1 MMTQT
6 TITPKM
12 QAFVEKFVDY
22 SARLAGQ
29 VHLRSL
35 RDAFAMVMP
44 VSPAT
49 RLAVLINNVVFPWV
63 LEGETLARFKI
74 WGEAIINGTLNIA
87 ALLIAPM
94 IAWALARN
102 RNFGNP
108 VSAVV
113 IALCSFIIMMPLRLN
128 VVPEGE
134 QHAVSVTQ
142 LLAFA
147 NIGSTGIFAGV
158 LIGLIATEVFIR
170 ISSIRALDISL
181 GENVPPAVGQSF
193 SALIPTILT
202 LSGFAI
208 VAALLAGVLH
218 TDLIH
223 LITTLIQQPLRLI
236 NTSLPGTLFIYSFGN
251 FLFTLGIH
259 QSVVNSVVLEPFLLI
274 NTNENMLA
282 FANGQ
287 PIPHIINNIFVPT
300 FGMIGGTGSTLSL
313 LIAIFIFARQKS
325 SKQVARL
332 AVSPG
337 LFNINE
343 PVIFGLPIVFN
354 LPLMIPFVLLPAIGI
369 FFAWC
374 CTSLGLMSR
383 CVVMIPWTT
392 PPVLSAWLATAGD
405 WRAVVVQL
413 IIIVFG
419 VFFYLPFL
427 RIAERVAMKNNEIAD
442 SSPHS

>member
-1 MMTQT
+1 MSDTKQT
-6 TITPKM
+6 ESMPS
-12 QAFVEKFVDY
+12 FVDKFVDF

-35 RDAFAMVMP
+35 RDAFAAVMP
-44 VSPAT
+44 IFILAG
-49 RLAVLINNVVFPWV
+49 LAVLVNNVVFPWI
-63 LEGETLARFKI
+63 LSGETLVQFKV
-74 WGEAIINGTLNIA
+74 WGDVIINGTLNIA

-94 IAWALARN
+94 TAWSLARN
-102 RNFGNP
+102 RNFDNP

-113 IALCSFIIMMPLRLN
+113 IALSSYIMMMPMKLE
-128 VVPEGE
+128 VVPDGGK
-134 QHAVSVTQ
+134 AVVTVSQ
-142 LLAFA
+142 LLSFG

-158 LIGLIATEVFIR
+158 IIGLLSTELFIR
-170 ISSIRALDISL
+170 IASIKKLNISL
-181 GENVPPAVGQSF
+181 GENVPPAVGKSF
-193 SALIPTILT
+193 SALIPTIIT
-202 LSGFAI
+202 LSTFAI
-208 VAALLAGVLH
+208 VAALLANVLH

-259 QSVVNSVVLEPFLLI
+259 QSVVNGVILEPFLLI

-287 PIPHIINNIFVPT
+287 TIPHTINSIFVPT

-313 LIAIFIFARQKS
+313 LIAIFIFSKQKS
-325 SKQVARL
+325 ANQVARL
-332 AVSPG
+332 SVSPG

-369 FFAWC
+369 YFAWL
-374 CTSLGLMSR
+374 CTTLGLMSK

-392 PPVLSAWLATAGD
+392 PPILSAWLATAGD

-413 IIIVFG
+413 IIIIFG

-427 RIAERVAMKNNEIAD
+427 KIAERVALKNNGITG
-442 SSPHS
+442 

>member
-1 MMTQT
+1 MSDTKQT
-6 TITPKM
+6 ESMPS
-12 QAFVEKFVDY
+12 FVDKFVDF

-35 RDAFAMVMP
+35 RDAFAAVMP
-44 VSPAT
+44 IFILAG
-49 RLAVLINNVVFPWV
+49 LAVLVNNVVFPWI
-63 LEGETLARFKI
+63 LSGETLVQFKV
-74 WGEAIINGTLNIA
+74 WGDVIINGTLNIA

-94 IAWALARN
+94 TAWSLARN
-102 RNFGNP
+102 RNFDNP

-113 IALCSFIIMMPLRLN
+113 IALSSYIMMMPMKLE
-128 VVPEGE
+128 VVPDGE
-134 QHAVSVTQ
+134 KAVVTVSQ
-142 LLAFA
+142 LLSFG

-158 LIGLIATEVFIR
+158 IIGLLSTELFIR
-170 ISSIRALDISL
+170 IASIKKLNISL
-181 GENVPPAVGQSF
+181 GENVPPAVGKSF
-193 SALIPTILT
+193 SALIPTIIT
-202 LSGFAI
+202 LSTFAI
-208 VAALLAGVLH
+208 VAALLANVLH

-259 QSVVNSVVLEPFLLI
+259 QSVVNGVILEPFLLI

-287 PIPHIINNIFVPT
+287 TIPHIINSIFVPT

-313 LIAIFIFARQKS
+313 LIAIFIFSKQKS
-325 SKQVARL
+325 ANQVARL
-332 AVSPG
+332 SVSPG

-369 FFAWC
+369 YFAWL
-374 CTSLGLMSR
+374 CTTLGWMSK

-392 PPVLSAWLATAGD
+392 PPILSAWLATAGD

-413 IIIVFG
+413 IIIIFG

-427 RIAERVAMKNNEIAD
+427 KIAERVALKNNGITG
-442 SSPHS
+442 

>member
-1 MMTQT
+1 MSETK
-6 TITPKM
+6 ITPNM
-12 QAFVEKFVDY
+12 QSFVDKFVDF
-22 SARLAGQ
+22 SARLANQ

-35 RDAFAMVMP
+35 RDAFAAVMP
-44 VSPAT
+44 IFILAG
-49 RLAVLINNVVFPWV
+49 LAVLINNVIFPWV
-63 LEGETLARFKI
+63 LEGETLARFKV
-74 WGEAIINGTLNIA
+74 WGEAVINGTLNIA

-94 IAWALARN
+94 TAWSLARN
-102 RNFGNP
+102 KNFANP

-113 IALCSFIIMMPLRLN
+113 IALSSFIIMMPMQLE
-128 VVPEGE
+128 VVPVG
-134 QHAVSVTQ
+134 AKATVSVTQ
-142 LLAFA
+142 MLAFT

-158 LIGLIATEVFIR
+158 IIGLLSTELFIR
-170 ISSIRALDISL
+170 VAGVKRFSISL
-181 GENVPPAVGQSF
+181 GENVPAAVGQSF
-193 SALIPTILT
+193 SSLIPAIIT
-202 LSGFAI
+202 LSLFAI
-208 VAALLAGVLH
+208 VAALLANLLH

-223 LITTLIQQPLRLI
+223 LITTLIQQPLRQI

-259 QSVVNSVVLEPFLLI
+259 QTVVNGVILEPLLLI

-300 FGMIGGTGSTLSL
+300 FGMIGGTGSTISL
-313 LIAIFIFARQKS
+313 LIAIFLFAKQQS
-325 SKQVARL
+325 AKQVARL
-332 AVSPG
+332 AISPG

-354 LPLMIPFVLLPAIGI
+354 LPLMIPFVLLPALGI
-369 FFAWC
+369 WFAWL
-374 CTSLGLMSR
+374 CTTLGWMSR

-392 PPVLSAWLATAGD
+392 PPILSAWLATAGD

-427 RIAERVAMKNNEIAD
+427 KIAERVALKNNGIQ
-442 SSPHS
+442 

>member
-1 MMTQT
+1 MSDSKQT
-6 TITPKM
+6 ENTPS
-12 QAFVEKFVDY
+12 FVDRFVDF

-35 RDAFAMVMP
+35 RDAFAAVMP
-44 VSPAT
+44 IFILAG
-49 RLAVLINNVVFPWV
+49 LAVLVNNVVFPWI
-63 LEGETLARFKI
+63 LEGETLVRFKV
-74 WGEAIINGTLNIA
+74 WGDVIINGTLNIA

-94 IAWALARN
+94 TAWSLARN
-102 RNFGNP
+102 RNFDNP

-113 IALCSFIIMMPLRLN
+113 IALSSYIMMMPMKLE
-128 VVPEGE
+128 VVPEGGKA
-134 QHAVSVTQ
+134 AVTVGQMLS
-142 LLAFA
+142 FG

-158 LIGLIATEVFIR
+158 IIGLLSTELFIR
-170 ISSIRALDISL
+170 VANIKKLNISL

-193 SALIPTILT
+193 SALIPTIIT
-202 LSGFAI
+202 LSTFAI
-208 VAALLAGVLH
+208 VAALLANVLH

-259 QSVVNSVVLEPFLLI
+259 QSVVNGVILEPFLLI
-274 NTNENMLA
+274 NTNENMIA

-313 LIAIFIFARQKS
+313 LLAIFIFSKQKAAN
-325 SKQVARL
+325 QVARL
-332 AVSPG
+332 SVSPG

-369 FFAWC
+369 YFAWI
-374 CTSLGLMSR
+374 CTTLGWMSK

-392 PPVLSAWLATAGD
+392 PPILSAWLATAGD

-413 IIIVFG
+413 IIIIFG

-427 RIAERVAMKNNEIAD
+427 KIAERVALKNNGIIE
-442 SSPHS
+442 

>member
-1 MMTQT
+1 MSDANMK
-6 TITPKM
+6 PNM
-12 QAFVEKFVDY
+12 QSFVDRFVEF
-22 SARLAGQ
+22 SARIANQ

-35 RDAFAMVMP
+35 RDAFAAVMP
-44 VSPAT
+44 IFILAG
-49 RLAVLINNVVFPWV
+49 LAVLVNNVVFPWV
-63 LEGETLARFKI
+63 MDGEMLTRFKV
-74 WGEAIINGTLNIA
+74 WGDVIINGTLNIA

-94 IAWALARN
+94 IAWSLARN
-102 RNFGNP
+102 KNFDNP

-113 IALCSFIIMMPLRLN
+113 IALSSFIIMMPIQLD
-128 VVPEGE
+128 VMPVGGKTT
-134 QHAVSVTQ
+134 VTVGQ
-142 LLAFA
+142 LLSFA
-147 NIGSTGIFAGV
+147 NIGTTGIFAGV
-158 LIGLIATEVFIR
+158 IIGLLSTELFIR
-170 ISSIRALDISL
+170 IAGFKKLDISL
-181 GENVPPAVGQSF
+181 GENVPPAVSKSF
-193 SALIPTILT
+193 SALLPTIFT
-202 LSGFAI
+202 LSTFAI
-208 VAALLAGVLH
+208 IAALLANVLH

-259 QSVVNSVVLEPFLLI
+259 QSVVNAVVLEPFLLI
-274 NTNENMLA
+274 NTNENMIA

-313 LIAIFIFARQKS
+313 LIAIFLFSRQQS
-325 SKQVARL
+325 AKQVARL
-332 AVSPG
+332 SISPG

-354 LPLMIPFVLLPAIGI
+354 IPLMIPFVLLPAIGI
-369 FFAWC
+369 LFAWI
-374 CTSLGLMSR
+374 CTTLGLMSR

-413 IIIVFG
+413 IIIIFG

-427 RIAERVAMKNNEIAD
+427 KIAERVALKNSGIVE
-442 SSPHS
+442 

>member
-1 MMTQT
+1 MTGT
-6 TITPKM
+6 NM
-12 QAFVEKFVDY
+12 QSFTDRFVDI
-22 SARLAGQ
+22 SARIAGQ

-35 RDAFAMVMP
+35 RDAFAAIMP
-44 VSPAT
+44 IFILAG
-49 RLAVLINNVVFPWV
+49 LAVLVNNVVFPWV
-63 LEGETLARFKI
+63 MEGETLTKFKL
-74 WGEAIINGTLNIA
+74 WGDAIINGTLNIA

-94 IAWALARN
+94 IAWSLARN
-102 RNFGNP
+102 KHIDSP
-108 VSAVV
+108 VSAVI
-113 IALCSFIIMMPLRLN
+113 IAICSFIIMMPMQVELI
-128 VVPEGE
+128 PQG
-134 QHAVSVTQ
+134 AKTTVSITQ
-142 LLAFA
+142 VLTFA
-147 NIGSTGIFAGV
+147 NIGTTGIFAGV
-158 LIGLIATEVFIR
+158 IIGLLSTEIFIR
-170 ISSIRALDISL
+170 ISRLERLKISL
-181 GENVPPAVGQSF
+181 GENVPPAVSQSF
-193 SALIPTILT
+193 SSLIPTILT
-202 LSGFAI
+202 LSLFALF
-208 VAALLAGVLH
+208 AALLANLLH

-259 QSVVNSVVLEPFLLI
+259 QAVVNSVILEPFLLI

-300 FGMIGGTGSTLSL
+300 FGMIGGTGSTFSL
-313 LIAIFIFARQKS
+313 LIAIFIFSRQKAA
-325 SKQVARL
+325 KQVARL
-332 AVSPG
+332 AITPG

-354 LPLMIPFVLLPAIGI
+354 IPLMIPFVLLPAIGI
-369 FFAWC
+369 FFAWV
-374 CTSLGLMSR
+374 CTSLGLISR

-427 RIAERVAMKNNEIAD
+427 KIAERVAQKNSEIA
-442 SSPHS
+442 

>member
-1 MMTQT
+1 MPETNT
-6 TITPKM
+6 TANM
-12 QAFVEKFVDY
+12 QSFVDKFVDF
-22 SARLAGQ
+22 SARLANQ

-35 RDAFAMVMP
+35 RDAFAAVMP
-44 VSPAT
+44 IFILAG
-49 RLAVLINNVVFPWV
+49 LAVLVNNVVFPWV
-63 LEGETLARFKI
+63 LEGETLVRFKV
-74 WGEAIINGTLNIA
+74 WGEAVINGTLNIA

-94 IAWALARN
+94 TAWSLARN
-102 RNFGNP
+102 RNFDNP

-113 IALCSFIIMMPLRLN
+113 IALSSYIMMMPMHLE
-128 VVPEGE
+128 VVPDG
-134 QHAVSVTQ
+134 AKTTVTVSQ
-142 LLAFA
+142 LLSFA

-158 LIGLIATEVFIR
+158 IIGLLSTELFIR
-170 ISSIRALDISL
+170 IAGIEKLNISL
-181 GENVPPAVGQSF
+181 GENVPPAVGKSF
-193 SALIPTILT
+193 SALIPTIIT
-202 LSGFAI
+202 LSTFAVI
-208 VAALLAGVLH
+208 AAVLANVLH

-236 NTSLPGTLFIYSFGN
+236 NTSLPGTIFIYSFGN

-259 QSVVNSVVLEPFLLI
+259 QSVVNGVILEPFLLI

-300 FGMIGGTGSTLSL
+300 FGMIGGTGSTISL
-313 LIAIFIFARQKS
+313 LLAIFIFSRQKS
-325 SKQVARL
+325 AKQVARL
-332 AVSPG
+332 SISPG

-369 FFAWC
+369 YFAWL
-374 CTSLGLMSR
+374 CTTLGWMSR

-392 PPVLSAWLATAGD
+392 PPILSAWLATAGD

-427 RIAERVAMKNNEIAD
+427 KIAERVALRNNGIAE
-442 SSPHS
+442 

>member
-1 MMTQT
+1 MPETNA
-6 TITPKM
+6 IANM
-12 QAFVEKFVDY
+12 QSFVDKFVDF
-22 SARLAGQ
+22 SARLANQ

-35 RDAFAMVMP
+35 RDAFAAVMP
-44 VSPAT
+44 IFILAG
-49 RLAVLINNVVFPWV
+49 LAVLVNNVVFPWV
-63 LEGETLARFKI
+63 LEGETLVRFKI
-74 WGEAIINGTLNIA
+74 WGEAVINGTLNIA

-94 IAWALARN
+94 TAWSLARN
-102 RNFGNP
+102 RNFDNP

-113 IALCSFIIMMPLRLN
+113 IALSSYIMMMPMHLE
-128 VVPEGE
+128 VVPDG
-134 QHAVSVTQ
+134 AKATVTVSQ
-142 LLAFA
+142 MLSFA

-158 LIGLIATEVFIR
+158 IIGLLSTELFIR
-170 ISSIRALDISL
+170 IAGIEKLNISL
-181 GENVPPAVGQSF
+181 GENVPPAVGKSF
-193 SALIPTILT
+193 SALIPTIIT
-202 LSGFAI
+202 LSTFAVI
-208 VAALLAGVLH
+208 AAVLANVLH

-236 NTSLPGTLFIYSFGN
+236 NTSLPGTIFIYSFGN

-259 QSVVNSVVLEPFLLI
+259 QSVVNGVILEPFLLI

-300 FGMIGGTGSTLSL
+300 FGMIGGTGSTISL
-313 LIAIFIFARQKS
+313 LLAIFIFSRQKS
-325 SKQVARL
+325 AKQVARL
-332 AVSPG
+332 SISPG

-369 FFAWC
+369 YFAWL
-374 CTSLGLMSR
+374 CTTLGWMSR

-392 PPVLSAWLATAGD
+392 PPILSAWLATAGD

-427 RIAERVAMKNNEIAD
+427 KIAERVALRNNGIAE
-442 SSPHS
+442 

>member
-1 MMTQT
+1 
-6 TITPKM
+6 
-12 QAFVEKFVDY
+12 
-22 SARLAGQ
+22 
-29 VHLRSL
+29 
-35 RDAFAMVMP
+35 
-44 VSPAT
+44 
-49 RLAVLINNVVFPWV
+49 
-63 LEGETLARFKI
+63 
-74 WGEAIINGTLNIA
+74 LNIA

-94 IAWALARN
+94 TAWSLARN
-102 RNFGNP
+102 RNFDNP

-113 IALCSFIIMMPLRLN
+113 IALSSYIMMMPMHLE
-128 VVPEGE
+128 VVPDG
-134 QHAVSVTQ
+134 AKATVTVSQ
-142 LLAFA
+142 MLSFA

-158 LIGLIATEVFIR
+158 IIGLLSTELFIR
-170 ISSIRALDISL
+170 IAGIEKLNISL
-181 GENVPPAVGQSF
+181 GENVPPAVGKSF
-193 SALIPTILT
+193 SALIPTIIT
-202 LSGFAI
+202 LSTFAVI
-208 VAALLAGVLH
+208 AAVLANVLH

-236 NTSLPGTLFIYSFGN
+236 NTSLPGTIFIYSFGN

-259 QSVVNSVVLEPFLLI
+259 QSVVNGVILEPFLLI

-300 FGMIGGTGSTLSL
+300 FGMIGGTGSTISL
-313 LIAIFIFARQKS
+313 LLAIFIFSRQKS
-325 SKQVARL
+325 AKQVARL
-332 AVSPG
+332 SISPG

-369 FFAWC
+369 YFAWL
-374 CTSLGLMSR
+374 CTTLGWMSR

-392 PPVLSAWLATAGD
+392 PPILSAWLATAGD

-427 RIAERVAMKNNEIAD
+427 KIAERVALRNNGIAE
-442 SSPHS
+442 

>member
-1 MMTQT
+1 MPETNT
-6 TITPKM
+6 TANM
-12 QAFVEKFVDY
+12 QSFVDKFVDF
-22 SARLAGQ
+22 SARLANQ

-35 RDAFAMVMP
+35 RDAFAAVMP
-44 VSPAT
+44 IFILAG
-49 RLAVLINNVVFPWV
+49 LAVLVNNVVFPWV
-63 LEGETLARFKI
+63 LEGETLVRFKV
-74 WGEAIINGTLNIA
+74 WGEAVINGTLNIA

-94 IAWALARN
+94 TAWSLARN
-102 RNFGNP
+102 RNFDNP

-113 IALCSFIIMMPLRLN
+113 IALSSYIMMMPMHLE
-128 VVPEGE
+128 VVPDGAKT
-134 QHAVSVTQ
+134 AVTVSQ
-142 LLAFA
+142 MLSFA

-158 LIGLIATEVFIR
+158 IIGLLSTELFIR
-170 ISSIRALDISL
+170 IAGIEKLNISL
-181 GENVPPAVGQSF
+181 GENVPPAVGKSF
-193 SALIPTILT
+193 SALIPTIIT
-202 LSGFAI
+202 LSTFAVI
-208 VAALLAGVLH
+208 AAVLANVLH

-236 NTSLPGTLFIYSFGN
+236 NTSLPGTIFIYSFGN

-259 QSVVNSVVLEPFLLI
+259 QSVVNGVILEPFLLI

-300 FGMIGGTGSTLSL
+300 FGMIGGTGSTISL
-313 LIAIFIFARQKS
+313 LLAIFIFSRQKS
-325 SKQVARL
+325 AKQVARL
-332 AVSPG
+332 SISPG

-369 FFAWC
+369 YFAWL
-374 CTSLGLMSR
+374 CTTLGWMSR

-392 PPVLSAWLATAGD
+392 PPILSAWLATAGD

-427 RIAERVAMKNNEIAD
+427 KIAERVALRNNGIAE
-442 SSPHS
+442 

>member
-1 MMTQT
+1 MSDNVTSN
-6 TITPKM
+6 M
-12 QAFVEKFVDY
+12 QSFTDRFVEF
-22 SARLAGQ
+22 SARIANQ

-35 RDAFAMVMP
+35 RDAFAGVMP
-44 VSPAT
+44 IFILAG
-49 RLAVLINNVVFPWV
+49 LAVLVNNVVFPRV
-63 LEGETLARFKI
+63 FEGDTLVRFKV

-94 IAWALARN
+94 IAWSLARN
-102 RNFGNP
+102 KNFGNP

-113 IALCSFIIMMPLRLN
+113 IALCSFIIMMPMQ
-128 VVPEGE
+128 VDMVPVGGKV
-134 QHAVSVTQ
+134 AVSLTSI
-142 LLAFA
+142 LTFA

-158 LIGLIATEVFIR
+158 IIGLLATEIFIR
-170 ISSIRALDISL
+170 IAQFKRLEINL
-181 GENVPPAVGQSF
+181 GENVPPAVSQSF
-193 SALIPTILT
+193 SSLLPTIIT
-202 LSGFAI
+202 LSLFA
-208 VAALLAGVLH
+208 VFAALLNNLLH

-236 NTSLPGTLFIYSFGN
+236 NTSLPGTIFIYSFGN

-282 FANGQ
+282 YAAGQ

-300 FGMIGGTGSTLSL
+300 FGMVGGTGSTISL
-313 LIAIFIFARQKS
+313 LIAIFLFSRQKA

-332 AVSPG
+332 AITPG

-354 LPLMIPFVLLPAIGI
+354 VPLMIPFVLLPAIGI
-369 FFAWC
+369 FFAWV
-374 CTSLGLMSR
+374 CTTLGLMSR

-427 RIAERVAMKNNEIAD
+427 KISERVALRNNGITD
-442 SSPHS
+442 

>member
-1 MMTQT
+1 
-6 TITPKM
+6 M
-12 QAFVEKFVDY
+12 QSFTDRFVDI
-22 SARLAGQ
+22 SARIAGQ

-35 RDAFAMVMP
+35 RDAFAAIMP
-44 VSPAT
+44 IFILAG
-49 RLAVLINNVVFPWV
+49 LAVLVNNVVFPWV
-63 LEGETLARFKI
+63 MEGETLTKFKL
-74 WGEAIINGTLNIA
+74 WGDAIINGTLNIA

-94 IAWALARN
+94 IAWSLARN
-102 RNFGNP
+102 KNIDNP
-108 VSAVV
+108 VSAVI
-113 IALCSFIIMMPLRLN
+113 IAICSFIIMMPMQVDL
-128 VVPEGE
+128 VPLG
-134 QHAVSVTQ
+134 AKTTVSITQ
-142 LLAFA
+142 VLTFA
-147 NIGSTGIFAGV
+147 NIGTTGIFAGV
-158 LIGLIATEVFIR
+158 IIGLLSTEIFIR
-170 ISSIRALDISL
+170 ISRLERLKISL
-181 GENVPPAVGQSF
+181 GENVPPAVSQSF
-193 SALIPTILT
+193 SSLIPTILT
-202 LSGFAI
+202 LSLFALF
-208 VAALLAGVLH
+208 AALLANLLH

-223 LITTLIQQPLRLI
+223 LITTLIQQPLRMI

-259 QSVVNSVVLEPFLLI
+259 QAVVNSVILEPFLLI

-300 FGMIGGTGSTLSL
+300 FGMIGGTGSTFSL
-313 LIAIFIFARQKS
+313 LIAIFIFSRQKAA
-325 SKQVARL
+325 KQVARL
-332 AVSPG
+332 AISPG

-354 LPLMIPFVLLPAIGI
+354 IPLMIPFVLLPAIGI
-369 FFAWC
+369 FFAWV
-374 CTSLGLMSR
+374 CTSLGLISR

-427 RIAERVAMKNNEIAD
+427 KIAERVAQKNSEIA
-442 SSPHS
+442 

>member
-1 MMTQT
+1 MPETNT
-6 TITPKM
+6 TANM
-12 QAFVEKFVDY
+12 QSFVDKFVDF
-22 SARLAGQ
+22 SARLANQ

-35 RDAFAMVMP
+35 RDAFAAVMP
-44 VSPAT
+44 IFILAG
-49 RLAVLINNVVFPWV
+49 LAVLVNNVVFPWV
-63 LEGETLARFKI
+63 LEGETLVRFKV
-74 WGEAIINGTLNIA
+74 WGEAVINGTLNIA

-94 IAWALARN
+94 TAWSLARN
-102 RNFGNP
+102 RNFDNP

-113 IALCSFIIMMPLRLN
+113 IALSSYIMMMPMHLE
-128 VVPEGE
+128 VVPDG
-134 QHAVSVTQ
+134 AKTTVTVSQ
-142 LLAFA
+142 MLSFA

-158 LIGLIATEVFIR
+158 IIGLLSTELFIR
-170 ISSIRALDISL
+170 IAGIEKLNISL
-181 GENVPPAVGQSF
+181 GENVPPAVGKSF
-193 SALIPTILT
+193 SALIPTIIT
-202 LSGFAI
+202 LSTFAVI
-208 VAALLAGVLH
+208 AAVLANVLH

-236 NTSLPGTLFIYSFGN
+236 NTSLPGTIFIYSFGN

-259 QSVVNSVVLEPFLLI
+259 QSVVNGVILEPFLLI

-300 FGMIGGTGSTLSL
+300 FGMIGGTGSTISL
-313 LIAIFIFARQKS
+313 LLAIFIFSRQKS
-325 SKQVARL
+325 AKQVARL
-332 AVSPG
+332 SISPG

-369 FFAWC
+369 YFAWL
-374 CTSLGLMSR
+374 CTTLGWMSR

-392 PPVLSAWLATAGD
+392 PPMLSAWLATAGD

-427 RIAERVAMKNNEIAD
+427 KIAERVALRNNGIAE
-442 SSPHS
+442 

>member
-1 MMTQT
+1 MPETKT
-6 TITPKM
+6 TANM
-12 QAFVEKFVDY
+12 QSFVDKFVDF
-22 SARLAGQ
+22 SARLANQ

-35 RDAFAMVMP
+35 RDAFAAVMP
-44 VSPAT
+44 VFILAG
-49 RLAVLINNVVFPWV
+49 LAVLVNNVVFPWI
-63 LEGETLARFKI
+63 LEGETLVRFKV
-74 WGEAIINGTLNIA
+74 WGEAVINGTLNIA

-94 IAWALARN
+94 TAWSLARN
-102 RNFGNP
+102 RNFDNP

-113 IALCSFIIMMPLRLN
+113 IALSSYIMMMPMHLD
-128 VVPEGE
+128 VVPDG
-134 QHAVSVTQ
+134 AKATVTVSQ
-142 LLAFA
+142 MLSFA

-158 LIGLIATEVFIR
+158 IIGLLSTELFIR
-170 ISSIRALDISL
+170 IARIEKLNISL
-181 GENVPPAVGQSF
+181 GENVPPAVGKSF
-193 SALIPTILT
+193 SALIPTIIT
-202 LSGFAI
+202 LSSIAI
-208 VAALLAGVLH
+208 IAAVLANVLH

-259 QSVVNSVVLEPFLLI
+259 QSVVNGVILEPFLLI

-300 FGMIGGTGSTLSL
+300 FGMIGGTGSTISL
-313 LIAIFIFARQKS
+313 LLAIFIFSRQTS
-325 SKQVARL
+325 AKQVARL
-332 AVSPG
+332 SISPG

-369 FFAWC
+369 YFAWL
-374 CTSLGLMSR
+374 CTTLGWMSR

-392 PPVLSAWLATAGD
+392 PPILSAWLATAGD

-413 IIIVFG
+413 IIITFG

-427 RIAERVAMKNNEIAD
+427 KIAERVALRNNGIAE
-442 SSPHS
+442 

>member
-1 MMTQT
+1 MPETNT
-6 TITPKM
+6 TANM
-12 QAFVEKFVDY
+12 QSFVDKFVDF
-22 SARLAGQ
+22 SARLANQ

-35 RDAFAMVMP
+35 RDAFAAVMP
-44 VSPAT
+44 IFILAG
-49 RLAVLINNVVFPWV
+49 LAVLVNNVVFPWV
-63 LEGETLARFKI
+63 LEGETLVRFKV
-74 WGEAIINGTLNIA
+74 WGEAVINGTLNIA

-94 IAWALARN
+94 TAWSLARN
-102 RNFGNP
+102 RNFDNP

-113 IALCSFIIMMPLRLN
+113 IALSSYIMMMPMHLE
-128 VVPEGE
+128 VVPDG
-134 QHAVSVTQ
+134 AKTTVTVSQ
-142 LLAFA
+142 MLSFA

-158 LIGLIATEVFIR
+158 IIGLLSTELFIR
-170 ISSIRALDISL
+170 IAGIEKLNISL
-181 GENVPPAVGQSF
+181 GENVPPAVGKSF
-193 SALIPTILT
+193 SALIPTIIT
-202 LSGFAI
+202 LSTFAVI
-208 VAALLAGVLH
+208 AAVMANVLH

-236 NTSLPGTLFIYSFGN
+236 NTSLPGTIFIYSFGN

-259 QSVVNSVVLEPFLLI
+259 QSVVNGVILEPFLLI

-287 PIPHIINNIFVPT
+287 PIPHIINNIFVPA
-300 FGMIGGTGSTLSL
+300 FGMIGGTGSTISL
-313 LIAIFIFARQKS
+313 LLAIFIFSRQKS
-325 SKQVARL
+325 AKQVARL
-332 AVSPG
+332 SISPG

-369 FFAWC
+369 YFAWL
-374 CTSLGLMSR
+374 CTTLGWMSR

-392 PPVLSAWLATAGD
+392 PPILSAWLATAGD

-427 RIAERVAMKNNEIAD
+427 KIAERVALRNNGIAE
-442 SSPHS
+442 

>member
-1 MMTQT
+1 MSDSKQT
-6 TITPKM
+6 ENTPS
-12 QAFVEKFVDY
+12 FVDRFVDF

-35 RDAFAMVMP
+35 RDAFAAVMP
-44 VSPAT
+44 IFILAG
-49 RLAVLINNVVFPWV
+49 LAVLVNNVVFPWI
-63 LEGETLARFKI
+63 LEGETLVRFKV
-74 WGEAIINGTLNIA
+74 WGDVIINGTLNIA

-94 IAWALARN
+94 TAWSLARN
-102 RNFGNP
+102 RNFDNP

-113 IALCSFIIMMPLRLN
+113 IALSSYIMMMPMKLE
-128 VVPEGE
+128 VVPEGGKA
-134 QHAVSVTQ
+134 AVTVGQMLS
-142 LLAFA
+142 FG

-158 LIGLIATEVFIR
+158 IIGLLSTELFIR
-170 ISSIRALDISL
+170 VANIKKLNISL

-193 SALIPTILT
+193 SALIPTIIT
-202 LSGFAI
+202 LSTFAI
-208 VAALLAGVLH
+208 VAALLANVLH

-259 QSVVNSVVLEPFLLI
+259 QSVVNGVILEPFLLI
-274 NTNENMLA
+274 NTNENMIA

-313 LIAIFIFARQKS
+313 LLAILIFSKQKAAN
-325 SKQVARL
+325 QVARL
-332 AVSPG
+332 SVSPG

-369 FFAWC
+369 YFAWI
-374 CTSLGLMSR
+374 CTTLGWMSK

-392 PPVLSAWLATAGD
+392 PPILSAWLATAGD

-413 IIIVFG
+413 IIIIFG

-427 RIAERVAMKNNEIAD
+427 KIAERVALKNNGITE
-442 SSPHS
+442 

>member
-1 MMTQT
+1 MSGTN
-6 TITPKM
+6 M
-12 QAFVEKFVDY
+12 QSFTDRFVDI
-22 SARLAGQ
+22 SARIAGQ

-35 RDAFAMVMP
+35 RDAFAAIMP
-44 VSPAT
+44 IFILAG
-49 RLAVLINNVVFPWV
+49 LAVLVNNVVFPWV
-63 LEGETLARFKI
+63 MEGETLTKFKL
-74 WGEAIINGTLNIA
+74 WGDAIINGTLNIA

-94 IAWALARN
+94 IAWSLARN
-102 RNFGNP
+102 KNIDNP
-108 VSAVV
+108 VSAVI
-113 IALCSFIIMMPLRLN
+113 IAICSFIIMMPMQVDL
-128 VVPEGE
+128 VPLG
-134 QHAVSVTQ
+134 AKTTVSITQ
-142 LLAFA
+142 VLTFA
-147 NIGSTGIFAGV
+147 NIGTTGIFAGV
-158 LIGLIATEVFIR
+158 IIGLLSTEIFIR
-170 ISSIRALDISL
+170 ISRLERLKISL
-181 GENVPPAVGQSF
+181 GENVPPAVSQSF
-193 SALIPTILT
+193 SSLIPTILT
-202 LSGFAI
+202 LSLFALF
-208 VAALLAGVLH
+208 AALLANLLH

-223 LITTLIQQPLRLI
+223 LITTLIQQPLRMI

-259 QSVVNSVVLEPFLLI
+259 QAVVNSVILEPFLLI

-300 FGMIGGTGSTLSL
+300 FGMIGGTGSTFSL
-313 LIAIFIFARQKS
+313 LIAIFIFSRQKAA
-325 SKQVARL
+325 KQVARL
-332 AVSPG
+332 AISPG

-354 LPLMIPFVLLPAIGI
+354 IPLMIPFVLLPAIGI
-369 FFAWC
+369 FFAWV
-374 CTSLGLMSR
+374 CTSLGLISR

-427 RIAERVAMKNNEIAD
+427 KIAERVAQKNSEIA
-442 SSPHS
+442 

>member
-1 MMTQT
+1 MPETNAT
-6 TITPKM
+6 ANM
-12 QAFVEKFVDY
+12 QSFVDKFVDF
-22 SARLAGQ
+22 SARLANQ

-35 RDAFAMVMP
+35 RDAFAAVMP
-44 VSPAT
+44 IFILAG
-49 RLAVLINNVVFPWV
+49 LAVLVNNVVFPWV
-63 LEGETLARFKI
+63 LEGETLVRFKV
-74 WGEAIINGTLNIA
+74 WGEAVINGTLNIA

-94 IAWALARN
+94 TAWSLARN
-102 RNFGNP
+102 RNFDNP

-113 IALCSFIIMMPLRLN
+113 IALSSYIMMMPMHLE
-128 VVPEGE
+128 VVPDG
-134 QHAVSVTQ
+134 AKATVTVSQ
-142 LLAFA
+142 MLSFA

-158 LIGLIATEVFIR
+158 IIGLLSTELFIR
-170 ISSIRALDISL
+170 IAGIEKLNISL
-181 GENVPPAVGQSF
+181 GENVPPAVGKSF
-193 SALIPTILT
+193 SALIPTIIT
-202 LSGFAI
+202 LSTFAVI
-208 VAALLAGVLH
+208 AAVLANVLH

-236 NTSLPGTLFIYSFGN
+236 NTSLPGTIFIYSFGN

-259 QSVVNSVVLEPFLLI
+259 QSVVNGVILEPFLLI

-282 FANGQ
+282 FANSQ

-300 FGMIGGTGSTLSL
+300 FGMIGGTGSTISL
-313 LIAIFIFARQKS
+313 LLAIFIFSRQKS
-325 SKQVARL
+325 AKQVARL
-332 AVSPG
+332 SISPG

-369 FFAWC
+369 YFAWL
-374 CTSLGLMSR
+374 CTTLGWMSR

-392 PPVLSAWLATAGD
+392 PPILSAWLATAGD

-427 RIAERVAMKNNEIAD
+427 KIAERVALRNNGIAE
-442 SSPHS
+442 

>member
-1 MMTQT
+1 MMPETKT
-6 TITPKM
+6 TANM
-12 QAFVEKFVDY
+12 QSFVDKFVDF
-22 SARLAGQ
+22 SARLANQ

-35 RDAFAMVMP
+35 RDAFAAVMP
-44 VSPAT
+44 IFILAG
-49 RLAVLINNVVFPWV
+49 LAVLVNNVVFPWI
-63 LEGETLARFKI
+63 LEGETLVRFKV
-74 WGEAIINGTLNIA
+74 WGEAVINGTLNIA

-94 IAWALARN
+94 TAWSLARN
-102 RNFGNP
+102 RNFDNP

-113 IALCSFIIMMPLRLN
+113 IALSSYIMMMPMHLE
-128 VVPEGE
+128 VVPDGAKA
-134 QHAVSVTQ
+134 AVTVSQ
-142 LLAFA
+142 MLSFA

-158 LIGLIATEVFIR
+158 IIGLLSTELFIR
-170 ISSIRALDISL
+170 IAIIEKLNISL
-181 GENVPPAVGQSF
+181 GENVPPAVGKSF
-193 SALIPTILT
+193 SALIPTIIT
-202 LSGFAI
+202 LSTFAVI
-208 VAALLAGVLH
+208 AAVLANVLH

-236 NTSLPGTLFIYSFGN
+236 NTSLPGTIFIYSFGN

-259 QSVVNSVVLEPFLLI
+259 QSVVNGVILEPFLLI

-300 FGMIGGTGSTLSL
+300 FGMIGGTGSTISL
-313 LIAIFIFARQKS
+313 LLAIFIFSRQKS
-325 SKQVARL
+325 AKQVARL
-332 AVSPG
+332 SISPG

-369 FFAWC
+369 YFAWL
-374 CTSLGLMSR
+374 CTTLGWMSR

-392 PPVLSAWLATAGD
+392 PPILSAWLATAGD

-413 IIIVFG
+413 IIIIFG

-427 RIAERVAMKNNEIAD
+427 KIAERVALRNNGIAE
-442 SSPHS
+442 

>member
-1 MMTQT
+1 MMPETNAT
-6 TITPKM
+6 ANM
-12 QAFVEKFVDY
+12 QSFVDKFVDF
-22 SARLAGQ
+22 SARLANQ

-35 RDAFAMVMP
+35 RDAFAAVMP
-44 VSPAT
+44 IFILAG
-49 RLAVLINNVVFPWV
+49 LAVLVNNVVFPWV
-63 LEGETLARFKI
+63 LEGETLVRFKV
-74 WGEAIINGTLNIA
+74 WGEAVINGTLNIA

-94 IAWALARN
+94 TAWSLARN
-102 RNFGNP
+102 RNFDNP

-113 IALCSFIIMMPLRLN
+113 IALSSYIMMMPMHLE
-128 VVPEGE
+128 VVPDG
-134 QHAVSVTQ
+134 AKATVTVSQ
-142 LLAFA
+142 MLSFA

-158 LIGLIATEVFIR
+158 IIGLLSTELFIR
-170 ISSIRALDISL
+170 IAGIEKLNISL
-181 GENVPPAVGQSF
+181 GENVPPAVGKSF
-193 SALIPTILT
+193 SALIPTIIT
-202 LSGFAI
+202 LSTFAVI
-208 VAALLAGVLH
+208 AAVLANVLH

-236 NTSLPGTLFIYSFGN
+236 NTSLPGTIFIYSFGN

-259 QSVVNSVVLEPFLLI
+259 QSVVNGVILEPFLLI

-300 FGMIGGTGSTLSL
+300 FGMIGGTGSTISL
-313 LIAIFIFARQKS
+313 LLAIFIFSRQKS
-325 SKQVARL
+325 AKQVARL
-332 AVSPG
+332 SISPG

-369 FFAWC
+369 YFAWL
-374 CTSLGLMSR
+374 CTTLGWMSR

-392 PPVLSAWLATAGD
+392 PPILSAWLATAGD

-427 RIAERVAMKNNEIAD
+427 KIAERVALRNNGIAE
-442 SSPHS
+442 

>member
-1 MMTQT
+1 MSDTKQT
-6 TITPKM
+6 ENTPS
-12 QAFVEKFVDY
+12 FVDRFVDF

-35 RDAFAMVMP
+35 RDAFAAVMP
-44 VSPAT
+44 IFILAG
-49 RLAVLINNVVFPWV
+49 LAVLVNNVVFPWI
-63 LEGETLARFKI
+63 LEGETLVRFKV
-74 WGEAIINGTLNIA
+74 WGDVIINGTLNIA

-94 IAWALARN
+94 TAWSLARN
-102 RNFGNP
+102 RNFDNP

-113 IALCSFIIMMPLRLN
+113 IALSSYIMMMPMKLE
-128 VVPEGE
+128 VVPEGGK
-134 QHAVSVTQ
+134 AVVTVSQ
-142 LLAFA
+142 MLSFG

-158 LIGLIATEVFIR
+158 IIGLLSTELFIR
-170 ISSIRALDISL
+170 IASIKKLNISL
-181 GENVPPAVGQSF
+181 GENVPPAVGKSF
-193 SALIPTILT
+193 SALIPTIIT
-202 LSGFAI
+202 LSSFAI
-208 VAALLAGVLH
+208 VAALLANVLH

-259 QSVVNSVVLEPFLLI
+259 QSVVNGVILEPFLLI

-287 PIPHIINNIFVPT
+287 PIPHIINSIFVPT

-313 LIAIFIFARQKS
+313 LLAIFIFSKQKS
-325 SKQVARL
+325 ANQVARL
-332 AVSPG
+332 SISPG

-354 LPLMIPFVLLPAIGI
+354 LPLMVPFVLLPAIGI
-369 FFAWC
+369 YFAWL
-374 CTSLGLMSR
+374 CTTLGLMSK

-392 PPVLSAWLATAGD
+392 PPILSAWLATAGD

-413 IIIVFG
+413 IIIIFG

-427 RIAERVAMKNNEIAD
+427 KIAERVALKNNGITG
-442 SSPHS
+442 

>member
-1 MMTQT
+1 MPETNAT
-6 TITPKM
+6 ANM
-12 QAFVEKFVDY
+12 QSFVDKFVDF
-22 SARLAGQ
+22 SARLANQ

-35 RDAFAMVMP
+35 RDAFAAVMP
-44 VSPAT
+44 IFILAG
-49 RLAVLINNVVFPWV
+49 LAVLVNNVLFPWV
-63 LEGETLARFKI
+63 LEGEPLVRFKV
-74 WGEAIINGTLNIA
+74 WGEAVINGTLNIA

-94 IAWALARN
+94 TAWSLARN
-102 RNFGNP
+102 RNFDNP

-113 IALCSFIIMMPLRLN
+113 IALSSYIMMMPMHLE
-128 VVPEGE
+128 VVPDG
-134 QHAVSVTQ
+134 AKATVTVSQ
-142 LLAFA
+142 MLSFA

-158 LIGLIATEVFIR
+158 IIGLLSTELFTRIAGIEK
-170 ISSIRALDISL
+170 LNISL
-181 GENVPPAVGQSF
+181 GENVPPAVGKSF
-193 SALIPTILT
+193 SALIPTIIT
-202 LSGFAI
+202 LSTFAVI
-208 VAALLAGVLH
+208 AAVLANVLH

-236 NTSLPGTLFIYSFGN
+236 NTSLPGTIFIYSFGN

-259 QSVVNSVVLEPFLLI
+259 QSVVNGVILEPFLLI

-282 FANGQ
+282 FASGQ

-300 FGMIGGTGSTLSL
+300 FGMIGGTGSTISL
-313 LIAIFIFARQKS
+313 LLAIFIFSRQKS
-325 SKQVARL
+325 AKQVARL
-332 AVSPG
+332 SISPG

-369 FFAWC
+369 YFAWL
-374 CTSLGLMSR
+374 CTTLGWMSR

-392 PPVLSAWLATAGD
+392 PPILSAWLATAGD

-427 RIAERVAMKNNEIAD
+427 KIAERVALRNNGIAE
-442 SSPHS
+442 

>member
-1 MMTQT
+1 MSETKT
-6 TITPKM
+6 TANM
-12 QAFVEKFVDY
+12 QSFVDKFVDF
-22 SARLAGQ
+22 SARLANQ

-35 RDAFAMVMP
+35 RDAFAAVMP
-44 VSPAT
+44 IFILAG
-49 RLAVLINNVVFPWV
+49 LAVLVNNVVFPWI
-63 LEGETLARFKI
+63 LEGETLVRFKV
-74 WGEAIINGTLNIA
+74 WGEAVINGTLNIA

-94 IAWALARN
+94 TAWSLARN
-102 RNFGNP
+102 RNFDNP

-113 IALCSFIIMMPLRLN
+113 IALSSYIMMMPMHLD
-128 VVPEGE
+128 VVPDG
-134 QHAVSVTQ
+134 AKATVTVSQ
-142 LLAFA
+142 MLSFA

-158 LIGLIATEVFIR
+158 IIGLLSTELFIR
-170 ISSIRALDISL
+170 IARIEKLNISL
-181 GENVPPAVGQSF
+181 GENVPPAVGKSF
-193 SALIPTILT
+193 SALIPTIIT
-202 LSGFAI
+202 LSTFAI
-208 VAALLAGVLH
+208 IAALLANLLH

-236 NTSLPGTLFIYSFGN
+236 NTSLPGTIFIYSFGN

-259 QSVVNSVVLEPFLLI
+259 QSVVNGVILEPFLLI

-282 FANGQ
+282 FASGQ

-300 FGMIGGTGSTLSL
+300 FGMIGGTGSTISL
-313 LIAIFIFARQKS
+313 LLAIFIFSRQKS
-325 SKQVARL
+325 AKQVARL
-332 AVSPG
+332 SISPG

-369 FFAWC
+369 YFAWL
-374 CTSLGLMSR
+374 CTTLGWMSR

-392 PPVLSAWLATAGD
+392 PPILSAWLATAGD

-413 IIIVFG
+413 IIIIFG

-427 RIAERVAMKNNEIAD
+427 KIAERVALRNNGIAE
-442 SSPHS
+442 

>member
-1 MMTQT
+1 MPETKT
-6 TITPKM
+6 TANM
-12 QAFVEKFVDY
+12 QSFVDKFVDF
-22 SARLAGQ
+22 SARLANQ

-35 RDAFAMVMP
+35 RDAFAAVMP
-44 VSPAT
+44 IFILAG
-49 RLAVLINNVVFPWV
+49 LAVLVNNVVFPWI
-63 LEGETLARFKI
+63 LEGETLVRFKV
-74 WGEAIINGTLNIA
+74 WGEAVINGTLNIA

-94 IAWALARN
+94 TAWSLARN
-102 RNFGNP
+102 RNFDNP

-113 IALCSFIIMMPLRLN
+113 IALSSYIMMMPMHLE
-128 VVPEGE
+128 VVPDG
-134 QHAVSVTQ
+134 AKATVTVSQ
-142 LLAFA
+142 MLSFA

-158 LIGLIATEVFIR
+158 IIGLLSTELFIR
-170 ISSIRALDISL
+170 IASIEKLNISL
-181 GENVPPAVGQSF
+181 GENVPPAVGKSF
-193 SALIPTILT
+193 SALIPTIIT
-202 LSGFAI
+202 LSTFAVI
-208 VAALLAGVLH
+208 AAVLANVLH

-236 NTSLPGTLFIYSFGN
+236 NTSLPGTIFIYSFGN

-259 QSVVNSVVLEPFLLI
+259 QSVVNGVILEPFLLI

-300 FGMIGGTGSTLSL
+300 FGMIGGTGSTISL
-313 LIAIFIFARQKS
+313 LLAIFIFSRQKS
-325 SKQVARL
+325 AKQVARL
-332 AVSPG
+332 SISPG

-369 FFAWC
+369 YFAWL
-374 CTSLGLMSR
+374 CTTLGWMSR

-392 PPVLSAWLATAGD
+392 PPILSAWLATAGD

-413 IIIVFG
+413 IIIIFG

-427 RIAERVAMKNNEIAD
+427 KIAERVALRNNGIAK
-442 SSPHS
+442 